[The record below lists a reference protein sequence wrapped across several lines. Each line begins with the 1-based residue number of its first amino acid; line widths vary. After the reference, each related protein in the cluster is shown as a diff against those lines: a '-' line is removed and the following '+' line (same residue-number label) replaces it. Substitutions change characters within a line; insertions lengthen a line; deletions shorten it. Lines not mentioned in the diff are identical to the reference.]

1 MKKINFF
8 ILIFFISNIQLA
20 NCQESI
26 ELPFIGKGE
35 YNVGFKTFWSFD
47 EHRKYILREDS
58 LNKIS
63 CKSRPVLVNMWYP
76 TKQRNNLSLTF
87 GDYLKIESDSLCL
100 NELSSRLIDYNK
112 EVLSREFFDKAL
124 SKLKPF
130 EHNLYNKLLESKTSI
145 LSNAKSANG
154 KFPLIIYHSGAAS
167 SYTDNFLMLE
177 YLASRG
183 FIVLGSAFQK
193 GDGSTL
199 NIDSD
204 TDSFKDIDFLIEYAI
219 KTGLVD
225 QNNITLLGHS
235 AGAQAIMK
243 YQATGSSKA
252 KNLILLDTTQDNH
265 SLGLNYLWPFTTNV
279 LANISL
285 FNTNILVFAEPTA
298 SFQLIEKLHQANR
311 TYVTIPNLN
320 HNEFISEGLIK
331 RTLILSSDTSKE
343 YENVKNKYQKVC
355 EIILNYLKPEFSLNQ
370 KELNGYDILIEES
383 GKNVIANLKDIDD
396 FEKPPSPRVFVH
408 FYKQYGMSKTTD
420 LFNKFKNTHKEAP
433 IYNSNFAFAWLYD
446 NLTKEHIDIAKEIF
460 FNYSEIGKSK
470 SIIKAF
476 ENWCWIGKVS
486 GKKEF
491 ETECNSRLKFL
502 VEKL

>member
-1 MKKINFF
+1 M
-8 ILIFFISNIQLA
+8 FFISNVQLVT
-20 NCQESI
+20 CQEHLKLPSI
-26 ELPFIGKGE
+26 GQGE
-35 YNVGFKTFWSFD
+35 YNVGFKSLWAFD
-47 EHRKYILREDS
+47 KERNYSLQIDS
-58 LNKIS
+58 LNTIECEK
-63 CKSRPVLVNMWYP
+63 RPILVNIWYP
-76 TKQRNNLSLTF
+76 TMEKNKSKMTY
-87 GDYLKIESDSLCL
+87 GDYLKIQGDSSCLSDISIK
-100 NELSSRLIDYNK
+100 LIDYNR
-112 EVLSREFFDKAL
+112 EVLSREFFGKL
-124 SKLKPF
+124 YSKL
-130 EHNLYNKLLESKTSI
+130 EQTERDLYDDILNAKTTSI
-145 LSNAKSANG
+145 LNAEKANG
-154 KFPLIIYHSGAAS
+154 KYPLIIYHSGAAS

-177 YLASRG
+177 YLASNG

-204 TDSFKDIDFLIEYAI
+204 VDSFKDIDFLIDYAI
-219 KTGLVD
+219 STGLVD
-225 QNNITLLGHS
+225 VNNITLLGHS

-243 YQATGSSKA
+243 YQSTGNSKA

-279 LANISL
+279 LDNQAL
-285 FNTNILVFAEPTA
+285 FNNNILVFAEPTA
-298 SFQLIEKLHQANR
+298 SFQLIEKLDKAKR
-311 TYVTIPNLN
+311 TYVTVADLE

-331 RTLILSSDTSKE
+331 RTLNLSSDNSKE

-355 EIILNYLKPEFSLNQ
+355 EIILNYLKPEFYLNK

-383 GKNVIANLKDIDD
+383 GKNVMANLKDIDD
-396 FEKPPSPRVFVH
+396 FDKPPSPRVFVH
-408 FYKQYGMSKTTD
+408 FYKQYGISKTTK

-502 VEKL
+502 EGLNPKR